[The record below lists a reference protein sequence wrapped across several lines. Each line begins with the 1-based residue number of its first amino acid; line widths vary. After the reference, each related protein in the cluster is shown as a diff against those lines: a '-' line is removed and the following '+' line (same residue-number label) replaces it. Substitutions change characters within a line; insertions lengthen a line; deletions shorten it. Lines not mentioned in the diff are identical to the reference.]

1 MNQLSTKIPL
11 KVNKSKK
18 NTIILIFLILNYDEF
33 DPERTDIETDV
44 DTLGSYIP
52 IEDEKDNSFIS
63 GTENMNDQ

>member
-1 MNQLSTKIPL
+1 MLIFHSRQ
-11 KVNKSKK
+11 
-18 NTIILIFLILNYDEF
+18 TIILIFFILNYDEF

-52 IEDEKDNSFIS
+52 IEDEEDNSFIS

>member
-1 MNQLSTKIPL
+1 MI
-11 KVNKSKK
+11 KVWILIFHSRQ
-18 NTIILIFLILNYDEF
+18 TIILIFFILNYDEF

-52 IEDEKDNSFIS
+52 IEDEEDNSFIS

>member
-1 MNQLSTKIPL
+1 M
-11 KVNKSKK
+11 
-18 NTIILIFLILNYDEF
+18 IFLILNYDEF

-52 IEDEKDNSFIS
+52 IEDEEDNSFIS